1 MALNRAK
8 ADVTETFWP
17 IFLGA
22 SSFQSTPST
31 LSANTSFVITAV
43 AMNPE
48 LEQWVQRN
56 SILIKEEDRFSIRQ
70 LKTRTKHED
79 KENKVRVLA
88 IGPEKQLEVKSV
100 LLLGETGAG
109 KTLFLNA
116 FLNRLFGVTAGDKTR
131 LQLKDQ
137 MDRKD
142 KKTTQSQTDYTTAY
156 IIYHQEGMSGPYNYM
171 IIDTPGLGDTEGT
184 EKDKINE
191 QCLRFYLT
199 DEKWISH
206 INSVGLVWKGSEH
219 RYDERKR
226 EILNRIKQ
234 LLGFD
239 IKPFTDILLT
249 FTTDRAV
256 DAVKV
261 VEASGIGYNQV
272 FNFDNKPLYECPAM
286 KTREDQ
292 MHRLMWLFMEESHGL
307 FLEELNRREGVNLK
321 ITARLILTQMRLEDL
336 QRQQQ
341 MQRQR
346 KANIS
351 SRVQQHEGE
360 MCDLEEEATRVD
372 WDKIEDLDTSR
383 EIIVLDDGRH
393 CHYCKKCD
401 KTCIPACGVFH
412 KAAVA
417 PVKEGESVGETILG
431 VVEKVGAL
439 GSALGFLS
447 VPVRLASAAVSIC
460 AEIGRTIMFLI
471 QTKKSK
477 EKTEG
482 LHASE
487 GRNKCTKC
495 DHLLLDHEV
504 RDKVMAKDATWDQ
517 KMNLLKKLKY
527 EEIMGKKS
535 DLEAKIASCKA
546 ELESINKQK
555 KQDDGT
561 LKAYEREIKKLR
573 MGK

>member
-1 MALNRAK
+1 
-8 ADVTETFWP
+8 
-17 IFLGA
+17 
-22 SSFQSTPST
+22 
-31 LSANTSFVITAV
+31 
-43 AMNPE
+43 MNPE

-56 SILIKEEDRFSIRQ
+56 SILIKEEDRFCIRQ
-70 LKTRTKHED
+70 LKTRTRHED
-79 KENKVRVLA
+79 KKNKVRVLA

-116 FLNRLFGVTAGDKTR
+116 FLNKLFGVTAGDKIR

-137 MDRKD
+137 MDTKD
-142 KKTTQSQTDYTTAY
+142 KKTTQSQTEYTTAY
-156 IIYHQEGMSGPYNYM
+156 IIYHQEGMTGPYNYM
-171 IIDTPGLGDTEGT
+171 IIDTPGLGDTEGA

-226 EILNRIKQ
+226 EILSRIKQ

-249 FTTDRAV
+249 FTTEKTV

-272 FNFDNKPLYECPAM
+272 FNFDNKPLYECHAV
-286 KTREDQ
+286 KTREDKL
-292 MHRLMWLFMEESHGL
+292 HRLMWDFMEESHGL

-321 ITARLILTQMRLEDL
+321 ITARLILTQMKLEDL

-341 MQRQR
+341 MQRQH

-393 CHYCKKCD
+393 CHYCKKCN
-401 KTCIPACGVFH
+401 KTCIPACRAVH

-417 PVKEGESVGETILG
+417 PVMEEEGVGEKVLG
-431 VVEKVGAL
+431 AVAKVGTL
-439 GSALGFLS
+439 GSALGSFS
-447 VPVRLASAAVSIC
+447 MPVGLVSAVVSLC
-460 AEIGRTIMFLI
+460 ADVGRTIMSLI
-471 QTKKSK
+471 RTKKSK
-477 EKTEG
+477 EKTES

-495 DHLLLDHEV
+495 DHLLLHHEV
-504 RDKVMAKDATWDQ
+504 RDKIMAKDATWDQ
-517 KMNLLKKLKY
+517 KVNLLKKLKY
-527 EEIMGKKS
+527 EEVMGKKS
-535 DLEAKIASCKA
+535 DLEEKIASYKS
-546 ELESINKQK
+546 ELESINKRE

-561 LKAYEREIKKLR
+561 LKEYAREIKQLR

>member
-1 MALNRAK
+1 MK
-8 ADVTETFWP
+8 
-17 IFLGA
+17 
-22 SSFQSTPST
+22 
-31 LSANTSFVITAV
+31 
-43 AMNPE
+43 PE

-56 SILIKEEDRFSIRQ
+56 SILIKAEERFCIWQ
-70 LKTRTKHED
+70 LNTRTKHED
-79 KENKVRVLA
+79 KKNKVRVLA
-88 IGPEKQLEVKSV
+88 VGPEKQLEVKSV

-137 MDRKD
+137 MDTRD
-142 KKTTQSQTDYTTAY
+142 KKTTQSQTEYTTAY
-156 IIYHQEGMSGPYNYM
+156 IIYHQQGMSGPYNYM
-171 IIDTPGLGDTEGT
+171 IIDTPGLGDTEGA

-191 QCLRFYLT
+191 QCLRFYLI

-206 INSVGLVWKGSEH
+206 VNSVGLVWKGSEH

-226 EILNRIKQ
+226 EILSRIKQ

-249 FTTDRAV
+249 FTTDTAV

-272 FNFDNKPLYECPAM
+272 FSFNNKPLYECHAA

-292 MHRLMWLFMEESHGL
+292 MHGLMWEYMKESHGL
-307 FLEELNRREGVNLK
+307 FLEELNRREGVSLK
-321 ITARLILTQMRLEDL
+321 ITARLILTQMKLEDL
-336 QRQQQ
+336 QREQQV
-341 MQRQR
+341 QRQH
-346 KANIS
+346 KANLS

-393 CHYCKKCD
+393 CHYCRKCY
-401 KTCIPACGVFH
+401 KTCIPACRAVH
-412 KAAVA
+412 KTAVA
-417 PVKEGESVGETILG
+417 PVMEEES
-431 VVEKVGAL
+431 VVEKILEVVGAVGAIGPL
-439 GSALGFLS
+439 RIVNMPLA
-447 VPVRLASAAVSIC
+447 LASAAVSLG
-460 AEIGRTIMFLI
+460 AFVGKAIMSHI
-471 QTKKSK
+471 RTKKSK
-477 EKTEG
+477 EKTES

-487 GRNKCTKC
+487 GRNKCIKC

-504 RDKVMAKDATWDQ
+504 RDKIIFKDATWDQ
-517 KMNLLKKLKY
+517 KVNLLKKLKY
-527 EEIMGKKS
+527 EEVMGKKS
-535 DLEAKIASCKA
+535 GLEEKIASCKA
-546 ELESINKQK
+546 ELELINKRE

-561 LKAYEREIKKLR
+561 LKEYEKQINELR